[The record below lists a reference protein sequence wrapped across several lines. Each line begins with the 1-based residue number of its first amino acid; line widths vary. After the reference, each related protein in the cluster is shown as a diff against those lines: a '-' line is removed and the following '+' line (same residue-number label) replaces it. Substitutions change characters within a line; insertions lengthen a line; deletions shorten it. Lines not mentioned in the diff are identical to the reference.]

1 VAGFCAAQW
10 PDFIPPLT
18 VPLSGRGCASARQ
31 RRDWEVKMDNEI
43 AYRRIMLV
51 IAVVGLAVSTAQLWL

>member
-1 VAGFCAAQW
+1 
-10 PDFIPPLT
+10 
-18 VPLSGRGCASARQ
+18 
-31 RRDWEVKMDNEI
+31 MDNEI